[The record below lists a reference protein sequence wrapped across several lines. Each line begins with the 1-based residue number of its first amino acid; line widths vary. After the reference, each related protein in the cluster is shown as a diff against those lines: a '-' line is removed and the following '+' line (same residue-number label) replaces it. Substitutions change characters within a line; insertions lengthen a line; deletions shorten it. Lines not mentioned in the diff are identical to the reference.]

1 MGPNTSNLEILSKI
15 SKTISCLSMDAVE
28 KANSGHPGMP
38 MGCADFAALLWSRIL
53 KYNPKDPDWP
63 DRDRFVLSAGHGSM
77 LLYSVL
83 HLTGYDVS
91 MEDLKAFR
99 QWGSRTPGHPEA
111 GVTPGVET
119 TTGPLGQ
126 GFANGVG
133 MALAEAMLAATF
145 NRDGLNLV
153 DHFTYGIVSDGD
165 LMEGVAAEAASLAGH
180 LKLGKLIYFYDSN
193 RISIDGPTDL
203 TYTDD
208 VAERF
213 KGYHWHVQ
221 EVEGHDMAA
230 MEKALLAAQKET
242 MQPSLI
248 IGRTHIAKGSPNK
261 QDTSDSHGAPL
272 GEEEIRLT
280 KEAMGWPADRFFHV
294 PDEVKSFF
302 EARLPDLAKV
312 QETWQK
318 RMEKA
323 KAAHPDLMK
332 KWQGYME
339 DRLPGG
345 LRDLLPE
352 FESGK
357 TVATRAA
364 SGTVLNALAGHIENL
379 VGGSADLAPSNKTQ
393 IKEAGV
399 VGSAEFSGRNF
410 HFGVR
415 EHAMGSILNGMALH
429 KGFIPYGGTFL
440 VFADYMRPA
449 IRVAALTGL
458 PIIYV
463 FTHDSIY
470 VGEDGPTHQP
480 IEHLAALRAIP
491 NLNVI
496 RPADA
501 RETGSAWIQALE
513 RRDGPTALILSRQ
526 GLPVFTDPA
535 ADLGKGAY
543 IVKKETGSAPDL
555 VLLATG
561 SEVHVALE
569 AAAEL
574 EEGGRRSVR
583 VVSMPCWELF
593 EAQSDAYRGE
603 IIPAACKARVA
614 VEAGSSMGWERYIG
628 LEGATVTIDR
638 FGASAPGKVVAEK
651 LGMHAARVVET
662 AKKILG

>member
-1 MGPNTSNLEILSKI
+1 MGQNTRNDEILSKI
-15 SKTISCLSMDAVE
+15 ADTIRCLSMDAVQ

-38 MGCADFAALLWSRIL
+38 MGCADFAAVLWSRIL
-53 KYNPKDPDWP
+53 KYNPKDPKWP

-91 MEDLKAFR
+91 LEDIQNFR
-99 QWGSRTPGHPEA
+99 QWGSITPGHPEA

-133 MALAEAMLAATF
+133 MALTEAMLAATF

-153 DHFTYGIVSDGD
+153 DHYTYGIVSDGD

-193 RISIDGPTDL
+193 RISIDGPTEL
-203 TYTDD
+203 SYTDD

-213 KGYHWHVQ
+213 KGYNWHVQ
-221 EVEGHDMAA
+221 EVDGHDRPAI
-230 MEKALLAAQKET
+230 EKALLAAQKET
-242 MQPSLI
+242 ARPSIL

-261 QDTSDSHGAPL
+261 QDTSDSHGSPL

-280 KEAMGWPADRFFHV
+280 KEAMGWPADKSFHV
-294 PDEVKSFF
+294 PDEVKTFF
-302 EARLPDLAKV
+302 EARLPVLAKAL
-312 QETWQK
+312 EAWQG

-323 KAAHPDLMK
+323 KAGHPDLWK
-332 KWQGYME
+332 KWQVFTE
-339 DRLPGG
+339 RHLPDRLNEM
-345 LRDLLPE
+345 LPD

-357 TVATRAA
+357 AVATRAA
-364 SGTVLNALAGHIENL
+364 SGTVLNALAGGIENL

-399 VGSAEFSGRNF
+399 VGPGEFSGRNF

-415 EHAMGSILNGMALH
+415 EHAMGSILNGMVLH
-429 KGFIPYGGTFL
+429 GGFIPYGGTFL

-449 IRVAALTGL
+449 IRIAALSEL
-458 PIIYV
+458 PVIYV
-463 FTHDSIY
+463 FTHDSIH

-480 IEHLAALRAIP
+480 IEQVAALRAIP

-501 RETGSAWIQALE
+501 RETGGAWIEALE
-513 RRDGPTALILSRQ
+513 RTDGPTALILSRQ
-526 GLPVFTDPA
+526 GLPVITAKDA
-535 ADLGKGAY
+535 KVGKGAY
-543 IVKKETGSAPDL
+543 ILKKESGGKPDL
-555 VLLATG
+555 ILLASG

-569 AAAEL
+569 AAGDL
-574 EEGGRRSVR
+574 EKEGRSVR

-593 EAQSDAYRGE
+593 AAQPESYRHE
-603 IIPAACKARVA
+603 VLPLSCKARVA
-614 VEAGSSMGWERYIG
+614 VEAGSSLGWERYVG

-651 LGMHAARVVET
+651 LGIHAARVKEA
-662 AKKILG
+662 AKSVLG